1 MIRPDCVPEMMF
13 KDFGT
18 RYLITDPRSDVYMK
32 KDKKKRKPFDN
43 KSSD

>member
-1 MIRPDCVPEMMF
+1 MIRPDCVPEMMY

-18 RYLITDPRSDVYMK
+18 RYLITDPRSDAHLN
-32 KDKKKRKPFDN
+32 KDTKKRKPFDK